1 MAKIK
6 SISVNFT
13 NGDRF
18 CYEAKNDNEREI
30 FQNIYSNLQHIRE
43 HKVPIVSF
51 VFGVI
56 GLAILSQ
63 RASAGNKPVGFCYG
77 GRRNELI
84 EILADLL
91 SDICIESNDPE
102 VTFDDIM
109 SAASDRLDKKLERKK
124 NPLK

>member
-1 MAKIK
+1 MAKVK

-13 NGDRF
+13 
-18 CYEAKNDNEREI
+18 I
-30 FQNIYSNLQHIRE
+30 
-43 HKVPIVSF
+43 
-51 VFGVI
+51 
-56 GLAILSQ
+56 
-63 RASAGNKPVGFCYG
+63 GFCYG

-109 SAASDRLDKKLERKK
+109 SAVSDRLDKKLEQKK

>member
-1 MAKIK
+1 MAKVK

-13 NGDRF
+13 NGDKF

-30 FQNIYSNLQHIRE
+30 FQNIYSNLRHIRGN
-43 HKVPIVSF
+43 KASITSCI
-51 VFGVI
+51 FGVV
-56 GLAILSQ
+56 GMPLVK
-63 RASAGNKPVGFCYG
+63 RTSAENKPVGFCYG
-77 GRRNELI
+77 GRRNELV

-109 SAASDRLDKKLERKK
+109 SAASDRLDKKLEQKK